1 MKITQERL
9 KELLDYDP
17 DTGVFTWK
25 ISRKGIKKKIAGSMH
40 KNKGYLIIGLDSKD
54 YKAHRLAFLYMEGY
68 LPENDV
74 DHIDRN
80 RINNKWNN
88 LREVSRSCNLRNCN
102 ISKINT
108 SGITGVSWSKQ
119 LNKWKAQITIL
130 NKNISLGYFKDI
142 ADAATARWNS
152 EVKHGF
158 PNCST
163 TSSAYNYLKKQGVI

>member
-1 MKITQERL
+1 MTQKIIRHI
-9 KELLDYDP
+9 D
-17 DTGVFTWK
+17 
-25 ISRKGIKKKIAGSMH
+25 
-40 KNKGYLIIGLDSKD
+40 
-54 YKAHRLAFLYMEGY
+54 GY

-74 DHIDRN
+74 DHIDRD

-119 LNKWKAQITIL
+119 LNKWVAQITIL
-130 NKNISLGYFKDI
+130 NKNINLGYFKDI
-142 ADAATARWNS
+142 ADAAKARWNS

-158 PNCST
+158 PNCNT
-163 TSSAYNYLKKQGVI
+163 TSSAYNYLKKQGSI